1 MLNDF
6 SSYLTNDGKN
16 EKTVQAY
23 IPIIKSLS
31 RWYANTTGEQFTPE
45 AITVLD
51 LKDWV
56 SFLKINKKFSQA
68 TINKYINAAR
78 AYFNFLS
85 EEHNLQTNP
94 AGYLSSTYDPH
105 GRPTV
110 MDLLKG
116 IQGRLYPVGRL
127 DLDTRGLLLL
137 SNDGEFTNKIIHPRY
152 HVDKKYQVLVKGQ
165 LSEKALRQLRK
176 GVQLED
182 GLTSPAEVKVLQT
195 NTNSTLIEMSIH
207 EGRKRQVKRML
218 AQVGFPVISLKR
230 TAIAFLD
237 LGNLE
242 EGQYRHLDPH
252 EVKGLL
258 DLAQSGVPEK

>member
-1 MLNDF
+1 MRLAKYLAAAGAASRRKAEQLIVEGRIKVNGVLVIEPGRVINPHLDIIDFDGQILKPQKKIYLMLN
-6 SSYLTNDGKN
+6 K
-16 EKTVQAY
+16 
-23 IPIIKSLS
+23 
-31 RWYANTTGEQFTPE
+31 
-45 AITVLD
+45 
-51 LKDWV
+51 
-56 SFLKINKKFSQA
+56 
-68 TINKYINAAR
+68 
-78 AYFNFLS
+78 
-85 EEHNLQTNP
+85 P